1 MLQEWLDLLKEREM
15 VEGQIVEYRKG
26 VSEGVDAEVQRAE
39 ERLTFVNAELIR
51 LKAEA
56 YTRGEN
62 AEERAKEN
70 GRAWKQGD
78 GF

>member
-1 MLQEWLDLLKEREM
+1 MLQEWLDLLKERET

-26 VSEGVDAEVQRAE
+26 VSEGVDADVQKSE
-39 ERLTFVNAELIR
+39 DRLTFINAELIR
-51 LKAEA
+51 LKVEA
-56 YTRGEN
+56 YKRGES

-70 GRAWKQGD
+70 DRAWKQGD